1 MSSKKIRLTLKIGKV
16 YLIKYFNKN
25 QYKGGIMK
33 KILCVFTIIFLI
45 KCATPGDI
53 NMLSAEAT
61 GTSRDYQLAI
71 DKAKMDARLE
81 MTQQLNTYV
90 QALIKKFDEEA
101 GITDD
106 SELLGLY
113 SKTSKVVVDQ
123 SLVGSHIKGKPD
135 VKKED
140 NIYKA
145 TVVMEAP
152 LGQARKRLLDQ
163 IKASDE
169 LYQRFSNSESFKE
182 LQEEGKKE

>member
-1 MSSKKIRLTLKIGKV
+1 
-16 YLIKYFNKN
+16 
-25 QYKGGIMK
+25 MK
-33 KILCVFTIIFLI
+33 RIFYVLFLLLLI

-53 NMLSAEAT
+53 NMLTAEAT

-101 GITDD
+101 GLTED
-106 SELLGLY
+106 SELLALY

-123 SLVGSHIKGKPD
+123 SLVGSHIIKKD
-135 VKKED
+135 VKED
-140 NIYKA
+140 GEIYKA

-152 LGQARKRLLDQ
+152 LGQARKRLLEQ
-163 IKASDE
+163 IKASE
-169 LYQRFSNSESFKE
+169 ALYNRFENSESFKE
-182 LQEEGKKE
+182 LEEEVTE

>member
-1 MSSKKIRLTLKIGKV
+1 
-16 YLIKYFNKN
+16 
-25 QYKGGIMK
+25 MK